1 MSVNYYIDKINDT
14 TKKLNEKL
22 NEISSSIDINS
33 NINFILEFSKLQD
46 NIASSI
52 RNFERNQ
59 INYNHSNANS
69 SSTNLPNWNVSFSD
83 GWGSNIY

>member
-22 NEISSSIDINS
+22 NEISSSVDINS

-59 INYNHSNANS
+59 INYNHSNANNGGN
-69 SSTNLPNWNVSFSD
+69 NLPNWSISLSN
-83 GWGSNIY
+83 GWGSNKY